1 MRELSR
7 VNLYKYIIGI
17 INNRREIDFPVEVVW
32 ELYQEDML
40 VQLLEINISLL
51 SHIETFFLVDLSRD
65 EQNTEISVTE
75 LIRLYSYGIRNIES
89 NNYSSILTEKEF
101 IKLKSIES
109 ILESGDDKVSRLKK
123 MNSPYYIF
131 NSIINILSEIN
142 NNVIARMEKR
152 DIINISIRG
161 NISNDVF
168 LSHAFDDKLYT
179 LALFIFMLKKGIL
192 LYVDW
197 LFSPELKSGEDIKSN
212 LIKHISNSKQLLF
225 LRTVNSELSILG
237 SGNIRGWCSW
247 ELGTFYALNGESSD
261 EKYYV
266 QLYNRKNMKSVNKQ
280 LDGIKPLQNISNGR
294 LE

>member
-123 MNSPYYIF
+123 
-131 NSIINILSEIN
+131 
-142 NNVIARMEKR
+142 
-152 DIINISIRG
+152 
-161 NISNDVF
+161 
-168 LSHAFDDKLYT
+168 
-179 LALFIFMLKKGIL
+179 
-192 LYVDW
+192 
-197 LFSPELKSGEDIKSN
+197 
-212 LIKHISNSKQLLF
+212 
-225 LRTVNSELSILG
+225 
-237 SGNIRGWCSW
+237 
-247 ELGTFYALNGESSD
+247 
-261 EKYYV
+261 
-266 QLYNRKNMKSVNKQ
+266 
-280 LDGIKPLQNISNGR
+280 
-294 LE
+294 